1 MDKDRKEG
9 IVVKICCVLLA
20 FALWLYITSTQNP
33 MVTYTI
39 KRIPVQIK
47 SSEVLLKNKLI
58 LQKQSG
64 YYIDI
69 KVQSKS
75 SEQKAK
81 ASDFKAIIDLSG
93 YVVKKGENKL
103 PIQIERSP
111 SNVSILNNGDLW
123 LNLSI
128 DEVIEKIVPVKINLV
143 GKSQSGS
150 FVKDVISN
158 PNKIKILGPSEKVN
172 LVDRV
177 VGTFSV
183 NKNTEMKESVINVIP
198 VDASGNEVKGV
209 NMDAD
214 SVHVSLG
221 VNMTKEVPIKVVT
234 KGSVSDNLK
243 LSKLEPSISIIKIIG
258 DEKVIKNINYI
269 ETSALDLSSISAST
283 SKEVNLVLPTGVEI
297 LNNIKVIN
305 VNIIMDEKST
315 ERTLSSK
322 INIENLAPNFNAQLG
337 KELISYKVTGS
348 ENIINGLN
356 ENDFKVYVDLSGAK
370 EGNNMVNINIV
381 TPQGVS
387 LVSKDFTQMNVKLMK
402 KESEVVND
410 NTSK

>member
-128 DEVIEKIVPVKINLV
+128 DEEIEKIVPVKINLV

-158 PNKIKILGPSEKVN
+158 PNKIKI
-172 LVDRV
+172 R
-177 VGTFSV
+177 
-183 NKNTEMKESVINVIP
+183 
-198 VDASGNEVKGV
+198 
-209 NMDAD
+209 
-214 SVHVSLG
+214 
-221 VNMTKEVPIKVVT
+221 
-234 KGSVSDNLK
+234 
-243 LSKLEPSISIIKIIG
+243 
-258 DEKVIKNINYI
+258 
-269 ETSALDLSSISAST
+269 
-283 SKEVNLVLPTGVEI
+283 
-297 LNNIKVIN
+297 
-305 VNIIMDEKST
+305 
-315 ERTLSSK
+315 
-322 INIENLAPNFNAQLG
+322 
-337 KELISYKVTGS
+337 
-348 ENIINGLN
+348 
-356 ENDFKVYVDLSGAK
+356 
-370 EGNNMVNINIV
+370 
-381 TPQGVS
+381 
-387 LVSKDFTQMNVKLMK
+387 
-402 KESEVVND
+402 
-410 NTSK
+410 